1 MEKKMKFACYLNTR
15 LDEKLGNLNASND
28 PKYAFLLKAAL
39 KNENVRGLAGP
50 NSKIVTLTGKGRSQ
64 FIKDLRDVQK
74 KMGDPQ
80 LVFLSTEYKVTMI
93 KNDDDGKWDDSSKS
107 WVSTPVSAN
116 LPTVDIHY
124 MDNIDAWEL
133 RNGPTLPKVN
143 ITNAIASAK
152 GNLVVR
158 RLKHSLDKASL
169 DDDTQYHAVV
179 ILPDPENFSK
189 HQQRIAHRY
198 NKSGGDKYAVIRNGD
213 TRFMDQAKRDAD
225 DIRQERKKAQ
235 IGYELKFMTL
245 SKARE
250 FIFNGNTTVTI
261 DGVTYEKKSLRDNLY
276 CTFTKDGDLKLI
288 ELYDDVNYKQMML
301 VYNFGTE
308 KFAVENKYK

>member
-1 MEKKMKFACYLNTR
+1 MEKKMKFADYLNTR

-107 WVSTPVSAN
+107 WVSTPVSEN
-116 LPTVDIHY
+116 LKTMDIHY
-124 MDNIDAWEL
+124 MDNIDAWDL

-152 GNLVVR
+152 GNLIAR

-189 HQQRIAHRY
+189 NQQRIANRY

-213 TRFMDQAKRDAD
+213 TQFMDQAKRDAG
-225 DIRQERKKAQ
+225 DIRRER
-235 IGYELKFMTL
+235 E
-245 SKARE
+245 KARTGHRLE
-250 FIFNGNTTVTI
+250 QLTFGKVCDIIFDGAATVTF
-261 DGVTYEKKSLRDNLY
+261 DGVTYRKDPVNNQQQ
-276 CTFTKDGDLKLI
+276 CTLAKDGDLKLI
-288 ELYDDVNYKQMML
+288 GLYSVDNYEPKVL
-301 VYNFGTE
+301 VYRFRTE
-308 KFAVENKYK
+308 KFAVENK

>member
-1 MEKKMKFACYLNTR
+1 MRFNFADYLNTR

-39 KNENVRGLAGP
+39 KNKKLRGLAGP

-116 LPTVDIHY
+116 LKTMDIHY
-124 MDNIDAWEL
+124 MDNIDAWDL

-143 ITNAIASAK
+143 ITNAIASAN

-179 ILPDPENFSK
+179 ILPDPENLSK
-189 HQQRIAHRY
+189 DERRTTNLYHG
-198 NKSGGDKYAVIRNGD
+198 SGDKYAVIRNGD
-213 TRFMDQAKRDAD
+213 TRFMDKAKRDAD
-225 DIRQERKKAQ
+225 NIRDERKKAQ
-235 IGYELKFMTL
+235 IGYQLDQLTFGKVCD
-245 SKARE
+245 
-250 FIFNGNTTVTI
+250 FIFDGAATVTF
-261 DGVTYEKKSLRDNLY
+261 DGATYRKDPINNQQQ
-276 CTFTKDGDLKLI
+276 CTLTKDGDLKLI
-288 ELYDDVNYKQMML
+288 GLHSVDNYESKVL
-301 VYNFGTE
+301 VHNFRTK
-308 KFAVENKYK
+308 KFTIESR

>member
-1 MEKKMKFACYLNTR
+1 M
-15 LDEKLGNLNASND
+15 
-28 PKYAFLLKAAL
+28 
-39 KNENVRGLAGP
+39 
-50 NSKIVTLTGKGRSQ
+50 TGKGRSQ

-116 LPTVDIHY
+116 LPTMDIHY
-124 MDNIDAWEL
+124 MDNIDAWDL

-152 GNLVVR
+152 GNLVAR
-158 RLKHSLDKASL
+158 RLKHSLDKVSL

-189 HQQRIAHRY
+189 NQQRIAHRY

-213 TRFMDQAKRDAD
+213 TRFMDQAKRDANEL
-225 DIRQERKKAQ
+225 RLERSAQ
-235 IGYELKFMTL
+235 GYNSRTMTFEDL
-245 SKARE
+245 YN
-250 FIFNGNTTVTI
+250 ILGNSNNRLI
-261 DGVTYEKKSLRDNLY
+261 I
-276 CTFTKDGDLKLI
+276 DGDLYEKGLFHDKLSGREYKFVVTSSGI
-288 ELYDDVNYKQMML
+288 INICSLYDQNKKWRLFTYDIKNQRFV
-301 VYNFGTE
+301 
-308 KFAVENKYK
+308 VE

>member
-1 MEKKMKFACYLNTR
+1 MIFNFADYLNTR

-39 KNENVRGLAGP
+39 KNKNLRGLAGP

-116 LPTVDIHY
+116 LKTMDIHY
-124 MDNIDAWEL
+124 MDNIDAWDL

-158 RLKHSLDKASL
+158 RLKHSLDKVSL

-179 ILPDPENFSK
+179 ILPDPENLSK
-189 HQQRIAHRY
+189 DERRTTNLYHG
-198 NKSGGDKYAVIRNGD
+198 SGDKYAVIRNGD
-213 TRFMDQAKRDAD
+213 TRFMDKAKRDAD
-225 DIRQERKKAQ
+225 NIRDERKKAQ
-235 IGYELKFMTL
+235 IGYQLDQLTFGKVCD
-245 SKARE
+245 
-250 FIFNGNTTVTI
+250 FIFDGAATVTF
-261 DGVTYEKKSLRDNLY
+261 DGATYRKDPINNQQQ
-276 CTFTKDGDLKLI
+276 CTLTKDGDLKLI
-288 ELYDDVNYKQMML
+288 GLHSVDNYESKVL
-301 VYNFGTE
+301 VHNFRTK
-308 KFAVENKYK
+308 KFTIESR